1 MAPPAGLTRQ
11 SSAPAKRGV
20 RGGTQKNVCRLAGV
34 ACFGRK
40 PKWCKI
46 WMVAIGGSSGTEG
59 KKFQKGIKKKNVHK
73 YMLCIYLYIYRC
85 DHGGVGAN
93 RASFCAFVA
102 GGKGAAREENKE
114 ERKKEKQKQ
123 CIFFGLVMSMETVQ
137 AQQMRSVPT
146 EVVCV

>member
-1 MAPPAGLTRQ
+1 M
-11 SSAPAKRGV
+11 KRGV

-34 ACFGRK
+34 ACFDAKCAWLQSEEAAEQKEKNSKGN
-40 PKWCKI
+40 KI
-46 WMVAIGGSSGTEG
+46 KMYINICCV
-59 KKFQKGIKKKNVHK
+59 
-73 YMLCIYLYIYRC
+73 YIYRC
-85 DHGGVGAN
+85 DHGGVVAN
-93 RASFCAFVA
+93 RGSFCAFVA

-123 CIFFGLVMSMETVQ
+123 CMFFGLVMSMEMVQ